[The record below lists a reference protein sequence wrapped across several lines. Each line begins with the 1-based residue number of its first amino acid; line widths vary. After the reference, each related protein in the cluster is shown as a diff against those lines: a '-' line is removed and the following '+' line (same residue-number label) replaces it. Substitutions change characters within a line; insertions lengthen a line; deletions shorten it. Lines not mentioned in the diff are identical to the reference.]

1 MKGRSKMA
9 SRLHRTLALVLSCN
23 IAMTAFTASAFAADD
38 TETASEGASVVHE
51 HNKVN
56 CPTCGGSHKV
66 KVEET
71 CPTCEGVVP
80 EVPMVTCPDCD
91 GEGEY
96 QTWDFDHPCPICHE
110 TGCKDNPNC
119 IMGYELY
126 TVTCKTC
133 GGAGEIPDPNAE
145 KCETCGGKG
154 TISVDADCPDCEDGT
169 VDCPKTDEGFG
180 EGTLTAVADDGE
192 GTLHFVCSDCNAEYD
207 EPLGVEETTAI
218 VAKNLS
224 VSFAADKT
232 AIDAKKADPNDPEAN
247 RAAGLPVGY
256 TLTVTNSNQVAAKNI
271 TVTVQLTGAVSGIAA
286 EGAAVDEDA
295 KTVTLTLDT
304 LEAGA
309 SRTLAISAQTADD
322 AQLGGNIQAQLTAS
336 MNDTVLTESEAT
348 VHINKYKSTK
358 KIVLAGANQGY
369 HHGSTAS
376 RYMETA
382 TVNKK
387 GETLDTLENAAL
399 SFDGA
404 FGGYQIDAHADG
416 NGVVTNGYSG
426 RRWQCIGFVPYKG
439 YGYSDNDIQNG
450 YIFVEKNADVEGD
463 AYYQTFNQCDGDAAE
478 AARAFIAEKGGVL
491 YGAAADENVLHSWE
505 SQLTDGSLTIMAVWA
520 LAKQNAFEI
529 RDYTDENLAIPSV
542 PAVEYKD
549 TDNGVTVEAGQMTE
563 SSDGHHYFDCDLT
576 VTISPDAPNPVH
588 INLNKALENIS
599 EQIKATANAVQP
611 GDTIRYRLKIVNNSG
626 RDYTYTSGSAVLGT
640 LPTTGDAAD
649 GDTVTGF
656 DGYPLVD
663 DNQHAVIPRR
673 ICNRMLKNLGAAPY
687 ALDDAS
693 IGALL
698 RAKGY
703 GSDEMSDEDITKT
716 CLGRYYLDC
725 MNQNRVN
732 DDPISGF
739 MDLTPAE
746 FAQMTDADNG
756 QAVFETSPDVM
767 RAFYYFYYG
776 VNYTLN
782 GQSIYDCMSS
792 NGSGNAAAEAVIAAA
807 LSGEDAQLVTKIEGE
822 TANNAFQ
829 NTRFGF
835 GMQFDLGYTTGGGGG
850 GHHHRPDPKPDPKP
864 DDPATP
870 PVDIPDEPTPT
881 SQIPPVTPEEIIDEE
896 VPTGIDQSQPEET
909 ETPETKTP
917 ETVTIKDEVPT
928 SSVPKTGDIGGL
940 WAALCAL
947 SSCGLFALNRKRR
960 DNK

>member
-1 MKGRSKMA
+1 
-9 SRLHRTLALVLSCN
+9 
-23 IAMTAFTASAFAADD
+23 
-38 TETASEGASVVHE
+38 
-51 HNKVN
+51 
-56 CPTCGGSHKV
+56 
-66 KVEET
+66 
-71 CPTCEGVVP
+71 
-80 EVPMVTCPDCD
+80 
-91 GEGEY
+91 
-96 QTWDFDHPCPICHE
+96 
-110 TGCKDNPNC
+110 
-119 IMGYELY
+119 MGYELY

-133 GGAGEIPDPNAE
+133 GGAGEIPDPNA
-145 KCETCGGKG
+145 KQCETCGGKG
-154 TISVDADCPDCEDGT
+154 TISVDADCPDCGEDGK
-169 VDCPKTDEGFG
+169 VDCPKSNDGFG
-180 EGTLTAVADDGE
+180 EGTLTEVADGGE

-207 EPLGVEETTAI
+207 ETLGAEETTAI

-232 AIDAKKADPNDPEAN
+232 ALDAKKANADDPEAN

-271 TVTVQLTGAVSGIAA
+271 TVTVQLTGAVSGITA

-304 LEAGA
+304 LAAGV
-309 SRTLAISAQTADD
+309 SQTLAITAQTAED

-336 MNDTVLTESEAT
+336 MNDTVLTQSEAT

-358 KIVLAGANQGY
+358 KIVLVGANQGY
-369 HHGSTAS
+369 HHGSTMS
-376 RYMETA
+376 RDTELT
-382 TVNKK
+382 TISKP

-404 FGGYQIDAHADG
+404 FGGYKIDARTDG
-416 NGVVTNGYSG
+416 NGAVTNGFSG
-426 RRWQCIGFVPYKG
+426 RRWQCIGFVPTD
-439 YGYSDNDIQNG
+439 SDDKATQESC
-450 YIFVEKNADVEGD
+450 IFVEKNADVEND
-463 AYYQTFNQCDGDAAE
+463 TYYKNFAQCDGDAAE

-491 YGAAADENVLHSWE
+491 YGAAADETMLHSWE
-505 SQLTDGSLTIMAVWA
+505 GQLSGGYLYLTAVWA

-588 INLNKALENIS
+588 INLNKALVNINK
-599 EQIKATANAVQP
+599 QINATVKRVLP

-626 RDYTYTSGSAVLGT
+626 RDYTYTSGSAVIGT
-640 LPTTGDAAD
+640 LPTTGETAD

-656 DGYPLVD
+656 DGYPLVN
-663 DNQHAVIPRR
+663 DNQYASIPRR
-673 ICNRMLKNLGAAPY
+673 MCNRMLKNLGAKPY

-739 MDLTPAE
+739 MDLTPTE
-746 FAQMTDADNG
+746 FAQMTDIDNVP
-756 QAVFETSPDVM
+756 ALFETCPDVM

-792 NGSGNAAAEAVIAAA
+792 NGSGNAAAEAAIVAA

-850 GHHHRPDPKPDPKP
+850 HHHRPDPKPDPKP

-881 SQIPPVTPEEIIDEE
+881 SPIPPVTPEEIIDEAL
-896 VPTGIDQSQPEET
+896 PTGINPSQPE
-909 ETPETKTP
+909 ETKTP

-947 SSCGLFALNRKRR
+947 SGCGLFALNRKRR
-960 DNK
+960 DKK

>member
-1 MKGRSKMA
+1 MA
-9 SRLHRTLALVLSCN
+9 SRLHKTLALVLSCN
-23 IAMTAFTASAFAADD
+23 IAMTAFSVSALAADD
-38 TETASEGASVVHE
+38 TEIAAEGASVVHE
-51 HNKVN
+51 HTKVD
-56 CPTCGGSHKV
+56 CPTCGGTHQV

-71 CPTCEGVVP
+71 CPICKGVMPDVS
-80 EVPMVTCPDCD
+80 MVECPDCEGA
-91 GEGEY
+91 GER
-96 QTWDFDHPCPICHE
+96 QIWDFKHPCPVCNE
-110 TGCKDNPNC
+110 GRNGGNCTDNPNC
-119 IMGYELY
+119 IMGYEIY
-126 TVTCKTC
+126 TVT
-133 GGAGEIPDPNAE
+133 
-145 KCETCGGKG
+145 CETCGGKG
-154 TISVDADCPDCEDGT
+154 EIPGPDAERCAECGGKGTVLVDAPCPDCDENGK
-169 VDCPKTDEGFG
+169 VDCPKSDEGFG
-180 EGTLTAVADDGE
+180 EGTLTAVADDGK

-207 EPLGVEETTAI
+207 EPLGAAETTAI
-218 VAKNLS
+218 VAKNMS

-232 AIDAKKADPNDPEAN
+232 ALDANEANADDPEAN
-247 RAAGLPVGY
+247 RAAGLPVSY

-271 TVTVQLTGAVSGIAA
+271 TVTVQLTGAVSGITA
-286 EGAAVDEDA
+286 EGAVVDEDA

-304 LEAGA
+304 LAAGA
-309 SRTLAISAQTADD
+309 SQTLAISAQTADD
-322 AQLGGNIQAQLTAS
+322 AELGGNIQAQLTAS
-336 MNDTVLTESEAT
+336 MNDTVLTESEAN

-358 KIVLAGANQGY
+358 AIILAGANQGY
-369 HHGSTAS
+369 HHGN
-376 RYMETA
+376 RYAETA
-382 TVNKK
+382 TAKK
-387 GETLDTLENAAL
+387 TGETLDTLENAAF

-404 FGGYQIDAHADG
+404 FSGYQIDARTDT

-426 RRWQCIGFVPYKG
+426 RRWQCIGFVPYKN

-450 YIFVEKNADVEGD
+450 YIFVEKNADVESD
-463 AYYQTFNQCDGDAAE
+463 AAYYKTFAQCDGDAAE
-478 AARAFIAEKGGVL
+478 AARAFIADNHGVL
-491 YGAAADENVLHSWE
+491 YGAAADETVLHSWE
-505 SQLTDGSLTIMAVWA
+505 DYRTDGSLTLMTVWA

-549 TDNGVTVEAGQMTE
+549 TDNGVTVEAGQMTA

-588 INLNKALENIS
+588 INLNKALKNIS
-599 EQIKATANAVQP
+599 DQINATANAAQP
-611 GDTIRYRLKIVNNSG
+611 GDTIRYRLKIINNSG
-626 RDYTYTSGSAVLGT
+626 KNYTYTSGSSVIGT
-640 LPTTGDAAD
+640 LPTSDYTVD

-663 DNQHAVIPRR
+663 DNRYASIPRR
-673 ICNRMLKNLGAAPY
+673 MCNRMLQNLGATPST
-687 ALDDAS
+687 LDDAS

-732 DDPISGF
+732 DDPINGF
-739 MDLTPAE
+739 MDLTATE
-746 FAQMTDADNG
+746 FAQMTDAENG
-756 QAVFETSPDVM
+756 KAVFETCPDVM

-792 NGSGNAAAEAVIAAA
+792 NTSGNAAAEAVILAA
-807 LSGEDAQLVTKIEGE
+807 LSGDENAQIVTKIAGE

-829 NTRFGF
+829 NNRFGF
-835 GMQFDLGYTTGGGGG
+835 GMQFDLGYTSGGG
-850 GHHHRPDPKPDPKP
+850 GHHHRPDPDPDPDPKP
-864 DDPATP
+864 DGPTNP
-870 PVDIPDEPTPT
+870 PVDIPDDPTPT
-881 SQIPPVTPEEIIDEE
+881 SPLPPVSPEEIIDDE
-896 VPTGIDQSQPEET
+896 VPTGIDENKPE
-909 ETPETKTP
+909 ETKTP

-947 SSCGLFALNRKRR
+947 SGCGLFALNRKRK
-960 DNK
+960 NEK

>member
-1 MKGRSKMA
+1 MITCTKCKGQGEIGYWEDCPVC
-9 SRLHRTLALVLSCN
+9 H
-23 IAMTAFTASAFAADD
+23 
-38 TETASEGASVVHE
+38 GASGWDDDCPGGCVAGSVV
-51 HNKVN
+51 
-56 CPTCGGSHKV
+56 
-66 KVEET
+66 
-71 CPTCEGVVP
+71 
-80 EVPMVTCPDCD
+80 VT
-91 GEGEY
+91 E
-96 QTWDFDHPCPICHE
+96 PCPKCNG
-110 TGCKDNPNC
+110 T
-119 IMGYELY
+119 
-126 TVTCKTC
+126 
-133 GGAGEIPDPNAE
+133 GEIPDPNA
-145 KCETCGGKG
+145 KQCETCGGKG
-154 TISVDADCPDCEDGT
+154 TISVDADCPDCGEDGK
-169 VDCPKTDEGFG
+169 VDCPKSNDGFG
-180 EGTLTAVADDGE
+180 EGTLTEVADGGE

-207 EPLGVEETTAI
+207 ETLGAEETTAI

-232 AIDAKKADPNDPEAN
+232 ALDAKKANADDPEAN

-271 TVTVQLTGAVSGIAA
+271 TVTVQLTGAVSGITA

-304 LEAGA
+304 LAAGV
-309 SRTLAISAQTADD
+309 SQTLTITAQTAED

-336 MNDTVLTESEAT
+336 MNGTVLTQSEAT

-358 KIVLAGANQGY
+358 SIILAGANQGY
-369 HHGSTAS
+369 HHGSTAGK
-376 RYMETA
+376 YIETA
-382 TVNKK
+382 TANRK
-387 GETLDTLENAAL
+387 GETLDTLENATL

-404 FGGYQIDAHADG
+404 FSGYAIDARTDG
-416 NGVVTNGYSG
+416 NGAVTNGYSG
-426 RRWQCIGFVPYKG
+426 RRWQCVGFVPYKG

-505 SQLTDGSLTIMAVWA
+505 SQLTDGSLTVMAVWA

-599 EQIKATANAVQP
+599 EQIKATSNAVQP

-626 RDYTYTSGSAVLGT
+626 RDYTYTSGSAVIGT
-640 LPTTGDAAD
+640 LPTTGETAD

-656 DGYPLVD
+656 DGYPLVN
-663 DNQHAVIPRR
+663 DNQYASIPRR
-673 ICNRMLKNLGAAPY
+673 MCNRMLKNLGAKPY

-739 MDLTPAE
+739 MDLTPTE
-746 FAQMTDADNG
+746 FAQMTDIDNVP
-756 QAVFETSPDVM
+756 ALFETCPDVM

-792 NGSGNAAAEAVIAAA
+792 NGSGNAAAETAITAA

-822 TANNAFQ
+822 TANNSFQ

-835 GMQFDLGYTTGGGGG
+835 GMQFDLGYTTGGGG

-881 SQIPPVTPEEIIDEE
+881 SPIPPVTPEEIIDEAL
-896 VPTGIDQSQPEET
+896 PTGIDPSQPE
-909 ETPETKTP
+909 ETKTP
-917 ETVTIKDEVPT
+917 ETVSIKDEVPT

-947 SSCGLFALNRKRR
+947 SGCGLFALNRKRR
-960 DNK
+960 DKK

>member
-1 MKGRSKMA
+1 M
-9 SRLHRTLALVLSCN
+9 
-23 IAMTAFTASAFAADD
+23 I
-38 TETASEGASVVHE
+38 
-51 HNKVN
+51 
-56 CPTCGGSHKV
+56 TCTKC
-66 KVEET
+66 K
-71 CPTCEGVVP
+71 
-80 EVPMVTCPDCD
+80 

-96 QTWDFDHPCPICHE
+96 QAWDWDRPCPVCNGK
-110 TGCKDNPNC
+110 GCSDNPNC
-119 IMGYELY
+119 YFGYEIF
-126 TVTCKTC
+126 TETCEKCNGT
-133 GGAGEIPDPNAE
+133 GEIPDPNAE
-145 KCETCGGKG
+145 QCETCGGKG
-154 TISVDADCPDCEDGT
+154 TISVDADCPDCDEDGK
-169 VDCPKTDEGFG
+169 VDCPKINDGFG
-180 EGTLTAVADDGE
+180 EGTLTEVADGGE
-192 GTLHFVCSDCNAEYD
+192 GTLHFVCSDCNAAYD
-207 EPLGVEETTAI
+207 EPLGAEETTAI

-232 AIDAKKADPNDPEAN
+232 ALDAKKADPNDPEAN

-271 TVTVQLTGAVSGIAA
+271 TVTVHLTGAVSGITA

-304 LEAGA
+304 LAAGA
-309 SRTLAISAQTADD
+309 TQTLAITAQTAED

-336 MNDTVLTESEAT
+336 MNGTVLTQSEAT

-358 KIVLAGANQGY
+358 SIILAGANQGY
-369 HHGSTAS
+369 HHGSTAGK
-376 RYMETA
+376 YTETVTA
-382 TVNKK
+382 NKK
-387 GETLDTLENAAL
+387 GETLDTLENATL

-404 FGGYQIDAHADG
+404 FSGYAIDALTDG
-416 NGVVTNGYSG
+416 NGAVTNGYSG
-426 RRWQCIGFVPYKG
+426 RRWQCIGFVPTD
-439 YGYSDNDIQNG
+439 SDDKATQESC
-450 YIFVEKNADVEGD
+450 IFVEKNADVEND
-463 AYYQTFNQCDGDAAE
+463 TYYKNFAQCDGDAAE

-491 YGAAADENVLHSWE
+491 YGAAADESMLHSWE
-505 SQLTDGSLTIMAVWA
+505 SHLSGGYLKLTAVWA

-588 INLNKALENIS
+588 INLNKALVNIN
-599 EQIKATANAVQP
+599 EQINATVNRVQP

-673 ICNRMLKNLGAAPY
+673 MCNRMLKNLGAAPY

-703 GSDEMSDEDITKT
+703 GSDEMSNEDITKT

-739 MDLTPAE
+739 TDLTAAE

-756 QAVFETSPDVM
+756 QAVFETCPDVM

-792 NGSGNAAAEAVIAAA
+792 NGSGNAAAEAAIAAA

-881 SQIPPVTPEEIIDEE
+881 SPLPPVTPEEIIDEAL
-896 VPTGIDQSQPEET
+896 PTGIDPSQPE
-909 ETPETKTP
+909 ETKTP
-917 ETVTIKDEVPT
+917 ETVTIQDEVPT

-940 WAALCAL
+940 WAALCAM
-947 SSCGLFALNRKRR
+947 SGCGLFALNRKRR
-960 DNK
+960 DKK

>member
-1 MKGRSKMA
+1 MITCKKCKGTGEVQKW
-9 SRLHRTLALVLSCN
+9 LTCEV
-23 IAMTAFTASAFAADD
+23 
-38 TETASEGASVVHE
+38 
-51 HNKVN
+51 
-56 CPTCGGSHKV
+56 CGGN
-66 KVEET
+66 T
-71 CPTCEGVVP
+71 NP
-80 EVPMVTCPDCD
+80 
-91 GEGEY
+91 GEY
-96 QTWDFDHPCPICHE
+96 CPGGCNAGNIITMEPCPKCNG
-110 TGCKDNPNC
+110 T
-119 IMGYELY
+119 
-126 TVTCKTC
+126 
-133 GGAGEIPDPNAE
+133 GEIPDPNAE
-145 KCETCGGKG
+145 KCAECGGKG
-154 TISVDADCPDCEDGT
+154 TISVDADCPDCEDGK

-180 EGTLTAVADDGE
+180 EGTLTAVADDGA

-207 EPLGVEETTAI
+207 EPLGAEETTAI

-232 AIDAKKADPNDPEAN
+232 ALDAKKADPNDPEAN
-247 RAAGLPVGY
+247 RAAGLPIAY

-271 TVTVQLTGAVSGIAA
+271 TVTVQLTGAVSGITA
-286 EGAAVDEDA
+286 EGAAVDADA

-304 LEAGA
+304 LAAGA
-309 SRTLAISAQTADD
+309 SQTLPITAQTAED

-336 MNDTVLTESEAT
+336 MNDTVLTQSEAT

-358 KIVLAGANQGY
+358 SIILAGANQGY
-369 HHGSTAS
+369 HHGSTAG

-387 GETLDTLENAAL
+387 GETLDTLENATL
-399 SFDGA
+399 SFGGA
-404 FGGYQIDAHADG
+404 FSGYAIDARTDG
-416 NGVVTNGYSG
+416 NGAVTNGYSG

-450 YIFVEKNADVEGD
+450 YIFVEKNADVEAD

-478 AARAFIAEKGGVL
+478 AARTFIAEKGGVL
-491 YGAAADENVLHSWE
+491 YGEAADENVLHSWE
-505 SQLTDGSLTIMAVWA
+505 SQLTDGSLTVMAVWA

-588 INLNKALENIS
+588 INLNKALVNIN
-599 EQIKATANAVQP
+599 EQIKATSNAVQP

-640 LPTTGDAAD
+640 LPTSGDAAD
-649 GDTVTGF
+649 GNTVTGF

-673 ICNRMLKNLGAAPY
+673 MCNRMLKNLGAAPY

-703 GSDEMSDEDITKT
+703 GSDEMSNEDITKT

-739 MDLTPAE
+739 TDLTAAE
-746 FAQMTDADNG
+746 FAQMTDAENG
-756 QAVFETSPDVM
+756 QAVFETCPDVM

-792 NGSGNAAAEAVIAAA
+792 NGSGNAAAEAAITAA

-850 GHHHRPDPKPDPKP
+850 HHHRPDPKPDPKP

-881 SQIPPVTPEEIIDEE
+881 SPIPPVTPEEIIDEAL
-896 VPTGIDQSQPEET
+896 PTGIDPSQPE
-909 ETPETKTP
+909 ETKTP

-947 SSCGLFALNRKRR
+947 SGCGLFALNRKRR
-960 DNK
+960 DKK

>member
-1 MKGRSKMA
+1 MA
-9 SRLHRTLALVLSCN
+9 NRLHRTLALVLSCN

-38 TETASEGASVVHE
+38 TETTSEGTSVVHEHE

-56 CPTCGGSHKV
+56 CPTCGGSHTV
-66 KVEET
+66 EVEET
-71 CPTCEGVVP
+71 CPDCEGVVP
-80 EVPMVTCPDCD
+80 EVPMITCTKCKGQGEIGYWDDCPVCHGASGWDDDCPGGCVAGSVVVT
-91 GEGEY
+91 E
-96 QTWDFDHPCPICHE
+96 PCPKCNG
-110 TGCKDNPNC
+110 T
-119 IMGYELY
+119 
-126 TVTCKTC
+126 
-133 GGAGEIPDPNAE
+133 GEIPDPNAE
-145 KCETCGGKG
+145 QCETCGGKG
-154 TISVDADCPDCEDGT
+154 TISVEADCSDCDEDGK
-169 VDCPKTDEGFG
+169 VDCPKINDGFG

-207 EPLGVEETTAI
+207 EPLGEEETTAI

-232 AIDAKKADPNDPEAN
+232 ALDAKKADSNDPEAN

-271 TVTVQLTGAVSGIAA
+271 TVTVQLTGAVSGITA

-304 LEAGA
+304 LAAGA
-309 SRTLAISAQTADD
+309 SQTLAITAQTADD

-336 MNDTVLTESEAT
+336 MNGTVLTQSEAT

-358 KIVLAGANQGY
+358 SIVLAGANQGY

-382 TVNKK
+382 TAKKK
-387 GETLDTLENAAL
+387 GETLDTLENATL
-399 SFDGA
+399 SFGGA
-404 FGGYQIDAHADG
+404 FSGYTIDARTDG

-426 RRWQCIGFVPYKG
+426 RRWQCIGFVPYNG

-505 SQLTDGSLTIMAVWA
+505 GQLTDSSLTVMAVWA

-599 EQIKATANAVQP
+599 EQIKATSNAVQP

-626 RDYTYTSGSAVLGT
+626 RDYTYTSDSAVIGS
-640 LPTTGDAAD
+640 LPTTDYTVD

-663 DNQHAVIPRR
+663 DNQYASIPRR
-673 ICNRMLKNLGAAPY
+673 MCNRMLKNLGAAPY

-703 GSDEMSDEDITKT
+703 GSDEMRDEDITKT

-739 MDLTPAE
+739 TDLTATE

-756 QAVFETSPDVM
+756 QAVFETCPDVM

-792 NGSGNAAAEAVIAAA
+792 NGSGNAAAEAAITAA
-807 LSGEDAQLVTKIEGE
+807 LSGEDAQLVTKIEGK

-835 GMQFDLGYTTGGGGG
+835 GMQFDLGYTTGGGG

-881 SQIPPVTPEEIIDEE
+881 SPIPPVTPEEIIDEAL
-896 VPTGIDQSQPEET
+896 PTGIDPSQPE
-909 ETPETKTP
+909 ETKTP

-947 SSCGLFALNRKRR
+947 SGCGLFALNRKRR
-960 DNK
+960 DSK

>member
-1 MKGRSKMA
+1 MA

-23 IAMTAFTASAFAADD
+23 IAMTAFTVSALAADN
-38 TETASEGASVVHE
+38 TAPPPEGDGASVVHE

-66 KVEET
+66 QVEET

-80 EVPMVTCPDCD
+80 DVEMVECPKCG

-96 QTWDFDHPCPICHE
+96 QAWDWDRRCPVCNGD
-110 TGCKDNPNC
+110 GCSDNPNC
-119 IMGYELY
+119 YFGYEIF
-126 TVTCKTC
+126 TETCEKC
-133 GGAGEIPDPNAE
+133 GGTGEIPDPNAE
-145 KCETCGGKG
+145 QCETCGGKG
-154 TISVDADCPDCEDGT
+154 TVLVDADCPDCEDGT
-169 VDCPKTDEGFG
+169 VDCPKADEGFG
-180 EGTLTAVADDGE
+180 EGTLTAVADDGA
-192 GTLHFVCSDCNAEYD
+192 GTLHFVCSDCNAAYD
-207 EPLGVEETTAI
+207 EPLGAEETTAI

-232 AIDAKKADPNDPEAN
+232 ALDAKKADPNDPEAN

-256 TLTVTNSNQVAAKNI
+256 TLTVTNSNQVAARNI
-271 TVTVQLTGAVSGIAA
+271 TVTVQLTGAVSGITA
-286 EGAAVDEDA
+286 EGAAVDEEA

-304 LEAGA
+304 LAAGA
-309 SRTLAISAQTADD
+309 TQTLAITAQTADD

-336 MNDTVLTESEAT
+336 MNDTVLTQSEAT

-358 KIVLAGANQGY
+358 SIILAGANQGY
-369 HHGSTAS
+369 HHGSTAG
-376 RYMETA
+376 RYVETA
-382 TVNKK
+382 TANRK
-387 GETLDTLENAAL
+387 GETLDTLENATL

-404 FGGYQIDAHADG
+404 FSGYAIDARTDG
-416 NGVVTNGYSG
+416 NGAVTNGYSG

-463 AYYQTFNQCDGDAAE
+463 AYYQTFHQCDGDAAE

-505 SQLTDGSLTIMAVWA
+505 GQLTDGSLTVMAVWA

-588 INLNKALENIS
+588 INLNKALGNIS
-599 EQIKATANAVQP
+599 EQIKATSNAVQP

-626 RDYTYTSGSAVLGT
+626 RDYTYTSGSAVIGT
-640 LPTTGDAAD
+640 LPTAGDAAD
-649 GDTVTGF
+649 GNTVTGF

-673 ICNRMLKNLGAAPY
+673 MCNRMLKNLGAAPY

-716 CLGRYYLDC
+716 YLGRYYLDC

-739 MDLTPAE
+739 TDLTATE

-756 QAVFETSPDVM
+756 QAVFETCPDVM

-792 NGSGNAAAEAVIAAA
+792 NGSGNAAAETAITAA
-807 LSGEDAQLVTKIEGE
+807 LSGEDAQLVTKIEGK

-835 GMQFDLGYTTGGGGG
+835 GMQFDLGYTTGGGG

-881 SQIPPVTPEEIIDEE
+881 SPIPPVTPEEIIDEAL
-896 VPTGIDQSQPEET
+896 PTGIDPSQPE
-909 ETPETKTP
+909 ETKTP

-947 SSCGLFALNRKRR
+947 SGCGLFALNRKRR

>member
-1 MKGRSKMA
+1 
-9 SRLHRTLALVLSCN
+9 
-23 IAMTAFTASAFAADD
+23 
-38 TETASEGASVVHE
+38 
-51 HNKVN
+51 
-56 CPTCGGSHKV
+56 
-66 KVEET
+66 
-71 CPTCEGVVP
+71 
-80 EVPMVTCPDCD
+80 
-91 GEGEY
+91 
-96 QTWDFDHPCPICHE
+96 
-110 TGCKDNPNC
+110 
-119 IMGYELY
+119 
-126 TVTCKTC
+126 
-133 GGAGEIPDPNAE
+133 
-145 KCETCGGKG
+145 
-154 TISVDADCPDCEDGT
+154 
-169 VDCPKTDEGFG
+169 
-180 EGTLTAVADDGE
+180 
-192 GTLHFVCSDCNAEYD
+192 
-207 EPLGVEETTAI
+207 
-218 VAKNLS
+218 
-224 VSFAADKT
+224 
-232 AIDAKKADPNDPEAN
+232 
-247 RAAGLPVGY
+247 
-256 TLTVTNSNQVAAKNI
+256 
-271 TVTVQLTGAVSGIAA
+271 
-286 EGAAVDEDA
+286 
-295 KTVTLTLDT
+295 
-304 LEAGA
+304 
-309 SRTLAISAQTADD
+309 
-322 AQLGGNIQAQLTAS
+322 
-336 MNDTVLTESEAT
+336 
-348 VHINKYKSTK
+348 
-358 KIVLAGANQGY
+358 
-369 HHGSTAS
+369 
-376 RYMETA
+376 
-382 TVNKK
+382 
-387 GETLDTLENAAL
+387 
-399 SFDGA
+399 
-404 FGGYQIDAHADG
+404 
-416 NGVVTNGYSG
+416 
-426 RRWQCIGFVPYKG
+426 
-439 YGYSDNDIQNG
+439 
-450 YIFVEKNADVEGD
+450 
-463 AYYQTFNQCDGDAAE
+463 
-478 AARAFIAEKGGVL
+478 
-491 YGAAADENVLHSWE
+491 
-505 SQLTDGSLTIMAVWA
+505 
-520 LAKQNAFEI
+520 
-529 RDYTDENLAIPSV
+529 
-542 PAVEYKD
+542 
-549 TDNGVTVEAGQMTE
+549 MTE

-599 EQIKATANAVQP
+599 EQIKATVNAVQP

-626 RDYTYTSGSAVLGT
+626 KDYTYTSGSAVLGT

-881 SQIPPVTPEEIIDEE
+881 SPIPPVTPEEIIDEE

-947 SSCGLFALNRKRR
+947 SGCGLFALNRKRR

>member
-1 MKGRSKMA
+1 MIRYPP
-9 SRLHRTLALVLSCN
+9 
-23 IAMTAFTASAFAADD
+23 
-38 TETASEGASVVHE
+38 EGDGISVVHE
-51 HNKVN
+51 HNQVD
-56 CPTCGGSHKV
+56 CPTCGGTHTV

-71 CPTCEGVVP
+71 CPTCEGVIP
-80 EVPMVTCPDCD
+80 DAPMVTCTRCKGKKEIQKWATCEVCHGATNPGETCPGGCDAGNIITMEPCPKCD
-91 GEGEY
+91 G
-96 QTWDFDHPCPICHE
+96 T
-110 TGCKDNPNC
+110 
-119 IMGYELY
+119 
-126 TVTCKTC
+126 
-133 GGAGEIPDPNAE
+133 GEIPDPNAE
-145 KCETCGGKG
+145 KCAECGGKG
-154 TISVDADCPDCEDGT
+154 TVLVDAGCPDCGEDGK
-169 VDCPKTDEGFG
+169 VDCPKADEGFG

-192 GTLHFVCSDCNAEYD
+192 GTLHFVFSDCKAEYD
-207 EPLGVEETTAI
+207 EPLGAAETTAI
-218 VAKNLS
+218 VAKNMS

-232 AIDAKKADPNDPEAN
+232 ALDAPKADPNDPEAN
-247 RAAGLPVGY
+247 RAAGLPVAY
-256 TLTVTNSNQVAAKNI
+256 KLTVTNSNQVAAKNI
-271 TVTVQLTGAVSGIAA
+271 TVTVQLTGAVSGITA
-286 EGAAVDEDA
+286 EGAVVDEDA

-304 LEAGA
+304 LAAGA
-309 SRTLAISAQTADD
+309 SQTLTISAQTAED
-322 AQLGGNIQAQLTAS
+322 AELGGNIQAQLTAS
-336 MNDTVLTESEAT
+336 MNDTVLTESEAN

-369 HHGSTAS
+369 HHGNPAS
-376 RYMETA
+376 VNTET
-382 TVNKK
+382 TTMSKQ
-387 GETLDTLENAAL
+387 GETLDTLENATL

-404 FGGYQIDAHADG
+404 FNGYSIDARTDA

-439 YGYSDNDIQNG
+439 YGYSNNTIQNG
-450 YIFVEKNADVEGD
+450 YIFVEKNAD
-463 AYYQTFNQCDGDAAE
+463 AYYQSFAQCDGDAAE
-478 AARAFIAEKGGVL
+478 VARAFIADNGGVL

-505 SQLTDGSLTIMAVWA
+505 DQMTDGSLTIMAVWA

-599 EQIKATANAVQP
+599 EQISATTNAAQP

-626 RDYTYTSGSAVLGT
+626 RNYTYTSGSAVIGT
-640 LPTTGDAAD
+640 LPTTDYTVD

-663 DNQHAVIPRR
+663 DNQYASIPRR
-673 ICNRMLKNLGAAPY
+673 MCSRMLKNLGATPST
-687 ALDDAS
+687 LDDAS

-703 GSDEMSDEDITKT
+703 GSDDMSDEDITKT
-716 CLGRYYLDC
+716 YLGRYYLDC

-732 DDPISGF
+732 DDPINGF
-739 MDLTPAE
+739 MDLTATE
-746 FAQMTDADNG
+746 FAQMTDAENG
-756 QAVFETSPDVM
+756 KAVFETCPDVM

-792 NGSGNAAAEAVIAAA
+792 NASGNAAAEAVILAA
-807 LSGEDAQLVTKIEGE
+807 LSGDENAQIVTKIAGE

-829 NTRFGF
+829 DTRFGF
-835 GMQFDLGYTTGGGGG
+835 GMQFDLGYTSGGG
-850 GHHHRPDPKPDPKP
+850 GHHHKPDPTPDPAPTP
-864 DDPATP
+864 DDPTNP
-870 PVDIPDEPTPT
+870 PVAIPDDPTPT
-881 SQIPPVTPEEIIDEE
+881 SPIPPVNPEEIIDDE
-896 VPTGIDQSQPEET
+896 VPTGLDENKPE
-909 ETPETKTP
+909 ETKTP

-928 SSVPKTGDIGGL
+928 SSIPKTGDIGGL

-947 SSCGLFALNRKRR
+947 SGCGLFALNRKRK
-960 DNK
+960 NEK

>member
-1 MKGRSKMA
+1 MA

-23 IAMTAFTASAFAADD
+23 IAMTAFTVSAFAADD
-38 TETASEGASVVHE
+38 TETTSEGTSVVHE

-56 CPTCGGSHKV
+56 CPTCGGSHTV

-71 CPTCEGVVP
+71 CPTCNGDVP
-80 EVPMVTCPDCD
+80 EVPMITCKKCKGTGEVQKWATCEVCGGNTNPGEDCPGGCMAGNIITMEPCPKCD
-91 GEGEY
+91 G
-96 QTWDFDHPCPICHE
+96 T
-110 TGCKDNPNC
+110 
-119 IMGYELY
+119 
-126 TVTCKTC
+126 
-133 GGAGEIPDPNAE
+133 GEIPDPNAE
-145 KCETCGGKG
+145 QCAQCGGKG
-154 TISVDADCPDCEDGT
+154 TISVDADCPDCEDGK
-169 VDCPKTDEGFG
+169 VDCPKADEGFG
-180 EGTLTAVADDGE
+180 EGTLTAVADDGA

-207 EPLGVEETTAI
+207 EPLGAEETTAI

-232 AIDAKKADPNDPEAN
+232 ALDAKKVNADDPEAN

-256 TLTVTNSNQVAAKNI
+256 TLTVTNSNQVAARNI
-271 TVTVQLTGAVSGIAA
+271 TVTVQLTGAVSGITAD
-286 EGAAVDEDA
+286 GAAVDEDA

-304 LEAGA
+304 LAAGA
-309 SRTLAISAQTADD
+309 SQPLTIAAQTADD

-336 MNDTVLTESEAT
+336 MNDTVLTQSEAT

-358 KIVLAGANQGY
+358 NIVLAGANQGY
-369 HHGSTAS
+369 HHGSTAGK
-376 RYMETA
+376 YTETVTA
-382 TVNKK
+382 NKK
-387 GETLDTLENAAL
+387 GETLDTLENATL
-399 SFDGA
+399 SFDGV
-404 FGGYQIDAHADG
+404 FSGYAIDARTDG
-416 NGVVTNGYSG
+416 NGAVTNGYSG

-505 SQLTDGSLTIMAVWA
+505 GQLTDGSLTVMAVWA

-599 EQIKATANAVQP
+599 EQIKATSNAVQP

-626 RDYTYTSGSAVLGT
+626 RDYTYTSGSAVIGT
-640 LPTTGDAAD
+640 LPTTGDTAD
-649 GDTVTGF
+649 GNTVTGF

-673 ICNRMLKNLGAAPY
+673 MCNRMLKNLGAAPY

-716 CLGRYYLDC
+716 FLGRYYLDC

-739 MDLTPAE
+739 TDLTATE

-756 QAVFETSPDVM
+756 QAVFETCPDVM

-792 NGSGNAAAEAVIAAA
+792 NGSGNAAAEAAIVAA

-850 GHHHRPDPKPDPKP
+850 HHHRPDPKPDPKP

-881 SQIPPVTPEEIIDEE
+881 SPLPPVTPEEIIDEE
-896 VPTGIDQSQPEET
+896 LPTGIDPSQPE
-909 ETPETKTP
+909 ETKTP

-947 SSCGLFALNRKRR
+947 SGCGLFALNRKRR
-960 DNK
+960 DKK